1 MAELRN
7 QLNSGFKMEN
17 HMKPYK
23 LKTQT
28 TMFTKSIDGGKTV
41 DQTKSMN
48 GSIKDQDLAFTLTN
62 F

>member
-1 MAELRN
+1 
-7 QLNSGFKMEN
+7 
-17 HMKPYK
+17 MKPYK

-41 DQTKSMN
+41 DQTKSIN